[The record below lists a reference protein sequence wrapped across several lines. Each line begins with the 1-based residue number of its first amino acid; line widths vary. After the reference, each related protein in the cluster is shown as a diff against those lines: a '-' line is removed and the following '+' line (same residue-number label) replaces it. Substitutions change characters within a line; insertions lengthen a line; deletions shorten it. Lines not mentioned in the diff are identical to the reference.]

1 MGLYIDKNN
10 LIEKEIDQEE
20 EKGHLQDYSPHIER
34 RQYNQ
39 YAMVTLVLNQNW
51 DCSFR

>member
-39 YAMVTLVLNQNW
+39 YASGDLGLKPELGL
-51 DCSFR
+51 FL